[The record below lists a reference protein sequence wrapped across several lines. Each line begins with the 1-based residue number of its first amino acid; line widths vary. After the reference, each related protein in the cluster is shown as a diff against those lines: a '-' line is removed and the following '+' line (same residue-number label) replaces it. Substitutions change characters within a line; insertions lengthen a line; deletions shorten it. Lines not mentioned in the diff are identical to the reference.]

1 MPGEADARLVFQ
13 RRLKQAR
20 EAREL
25 SQKNLGIEAGIDPF
39 VASSRIN
46 RYEQGVHEP
55 DMATVQRLAKA
66 LHVPLPYLFATDD
79 KMAAMI
85 LAFDK
90 LSPAERERVLQNMT
104 IRHAK

>member
-1 MPGEADARLVFQ
+1 MPSNDDVRLTFQ
-13 RRLKQAR
+13 RRLK
-20 EAREL
+20 EAREDRGL
-25 SQKNLGIEAGIDPF
+25 SQKSLGIEAGIDPS
-39 VASSRIN
+39 VASTRIN

-55 DMATVQRLAKA
+55 DMATTQRLAKA

-90 LSPAERERVLQNMT
+90 LSATEKDRFLKDLAGRKG
-104 IRHAK
+104 R

>member
-1 MPGEADARLVFQ
+1 MPGTADVRLTFQ
-13 RRLKQAR
+13 RRLKEAR
-20 EAREL
+20 EVREL
-25 SQKNLGIEAGIDPF
+25 SQKSLGIEAGIDPF
-39 VASSRIN
+39 VASTRIN

-66 LHVPLPYLFATDD
+66 LQVPLPYLFATDD

-90 LSPAERERVLQNMT
+90 LTSADKDRVLKGL
-104 IRHAK
+104 AGPKGK